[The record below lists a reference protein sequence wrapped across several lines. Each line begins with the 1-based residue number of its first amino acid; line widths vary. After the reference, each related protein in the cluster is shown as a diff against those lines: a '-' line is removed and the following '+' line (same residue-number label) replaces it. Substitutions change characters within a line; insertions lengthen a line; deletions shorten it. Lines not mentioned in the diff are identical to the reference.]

1 MPGADRT
8 PARVGVTRFI
18 GWLNADETRK
28 RVGVTWSFQG
38 TAAMPAGT
46 RPRTGT
52 RRAVS
57 LASADLIKRLL
68 QLQSSVAFEHLSRF
82 LNTKPTS
89 TAPMLK
95 NFANNKNDVISSRR
109 RGPCLYP
116 RTRFPMSHRRVR
128 FFFYRASRPTRCP

>member
-8 PARVGVTRFI
+8 PARVGVTRFTQ
-18 GWLNADETRK
+18 WLNADETRK
-28 RVGVTWSFQG
+28 RVGVTWFSQG
-38 TAAMPAGT
+38 TAAMPPT
-46 RPRTGT
+46 WPRTGT

-57 LASADLIKRLL
+57 LASADLTKRLL

-95 NFANNKNDVISSRR
+95 NLANNKNDVISSRR
-109 RGPCLYP
+109 RGPCLYLL
-116 RTRFPMSHRRVR
+116 RGL
-128 FFFYRASRPTRCP
+128 ASR